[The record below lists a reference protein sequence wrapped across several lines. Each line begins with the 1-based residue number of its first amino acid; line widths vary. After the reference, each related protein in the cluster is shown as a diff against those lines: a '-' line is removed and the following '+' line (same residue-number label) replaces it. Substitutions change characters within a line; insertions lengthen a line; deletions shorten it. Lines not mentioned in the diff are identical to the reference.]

1 MAGSTATP
9 RDRKTEVSGCRRR
22 RLPDIPTLK
31 TVTGN
36 RVGGFG
42 ENRRGTTA
50 EQHGVDGS
58 FDVGRV
64 SLKTSGSAVGDD
76 LHCQSVGSEMQSPES
91 AVDSRDVERR
101 GEKAAEDQTPGCRVK
116 PSRMFASRT
125 DHEFDVDNDQRSQSR
140 GTAAAGHHPGT
151 TTSSSCRRHCRPSL
165 FALMRTCRLVST
177 TLTISRGG
185 IPGDEVI
192 ADDVIRLTETSHVA
206 GEAGPRAPPRIPR
219 SAFRPVH
226 QATATNNR
234 IAEEKFVDNVDDN
247 DDGGDDNCSK
257 LLVVSAVHRG
267 VEFPGFDEQ
276 LLPGDILLE
285 VRHAAIVATSGSDLS
300 SKIP

>member
-9 RDRKTEVSGCRRR
+9 RDRKTEVSGSRRR

-31 TVTGN
+31 TVDGN
-36 RVGGFG
+36 RVGLGGFG
-42 ENRRGTTA
+42 ENRRGITA

-125 DHEFDVDNDQRSQSR
+125 DHEFDVDNDSS

-151 TTSSSCRRHCRPSL
+151 TTSSSCRSHCRPSL

-234 IAEEKFVDNVDDN
+234 LAEEESVENVDD
-247 DDGGDDNCSK
+247 DVDGDCSE
-257 LLVVSAVHRG
+257 LPVVSAVHCG

-285 VRHAAIVATSGSDLS
+285 VWHAAIVATSGSDHS